1 MPRKRIGKAAN
12 SAQVDGDKKGMGGY
26 VSKMRMDDMPIDWIE
41 QVISF
46 LPITDVFK
54 CRSVCRTWYVAA
66 NNVLSDWETLM
77 IVMKDGKTQP
87 VRTDKNEIFL
97 TKDKVWFNRSLDHG
111 QGTSGQRTANAPH
124 AQTWIERLKQLAR
137 LKEMRFFMLGFDDWT
152 LALVAVVDDVVL
164 RNQSTLT
171 ILNVVLQRQSWE
183 PNHPVWWDWDRP
195 ELEHYLL
202 DPDWAAACPRL
213 VKLRT
218 SISVITLQKLPAE
231 TLTCLHIDYLIW
243 LTGSHEEIGQLF
255 AALSRFTRLK
265 SLILAVGCKTF
276 RGQWTELHDRPFSN
290 LFTNMIELEEVEI
303 TFPLDNAVDMDAV
316 IETLV
321 HNCPSVSSITMNYAR
336 TTNVILHSLS
346 RLTQLHHL
354 VFRSYMGQS
363 KITTEGILS
372 LLRGGSRNVLRDL
385 ELHTSVPPDLG
396 QIRAEGQ
403 LMRQETGRSLSVN
416 RDRSSYDDHQ
426 LVKVCVA
433 GD

>member
-1 MPRKRIGKAAN
+1 MDRGGHRRSPSADGLPTPGPVHLKRTLRDD
-12 SAQVDGDKKGMGGY
+12 AQWRIRYLPARSIFLHSRAPDARQSSHVLFLFTSRIPASVAESKRSSLKVPESFRIPSTS
-26 VSKMRMDDMPIDWIE
+26 VSFLRPHPSDSFFIHRQPSTPIDDHRPP
-41 QVISF
+41 S
-46 LPITDVFK
+46 
-54 CRSVCRTWYVAA
+54 S
-66 NNVLSDWETLM
+66 NVSGSPPGDQNTRDTGTGGSRGRRRAPESIHSDDSECGFATAVMGTQSPGLVGLGSARIRALSA
-77 IVMKDGKTQP
+77 G
-87 VRTDKNEIFL
+87 
-97 TKDKVWFNRSLDHG
+97 S
-111 QGTSGQRTANAPH
+111 
-124 AQTWIERLKQLAR
+124 RL
-137 LKEMRFFMLGFDDWT
+137 GSC
-152 LALVAVVDDVVL
+152 V
-164 RNQSTLT
+164 S
-171 ILNVVLQRQSWE
+171 
-183 PNHPVWWDWDRP
+183 
-195 ELEHYLL
+195 
-202 DPDWAAACPRL
+202 RL

-276 RGQWTELHDRPFSN
+276 PGQWTELHDRPFSN

-346 RLTQLHHL
+346 RLTRLHHL